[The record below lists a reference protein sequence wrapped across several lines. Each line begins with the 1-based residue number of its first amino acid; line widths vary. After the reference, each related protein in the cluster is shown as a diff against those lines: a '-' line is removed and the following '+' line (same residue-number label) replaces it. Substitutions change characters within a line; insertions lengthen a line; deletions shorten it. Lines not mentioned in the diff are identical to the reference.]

1 VLHYSNHPFPQ
12 DTARGEA
19 VKFYSLCR
27 MVALPGTA
35 RIASW
40 HAQKRIT
47 GLPNNYAWGSV
58 VEQRTNPIHNET
70 GILNRRLYAAKTGTP
85 SARR

>member
-1 VLHYSNHPFPQ
+1 MGLKSNIPILQYSNRPFPQ

-27 MVALPGTA
+27 MVAPAGY
-35 RIASW
+35 RKIASW

-47 GLPNNYAWGSV
+47 GLPNNYASGQASWNR
-58 VEQRTNPIHNET
+58 EQTQFTTKPT
-70 GILNRRLYAAKTGTP
+70 
-85 SARR
+85 S